1 MFELVSFVGTSINLL
16 YYVLESSFAVFKY
29 HSTKYTQATMKED
42 TLITIV
48 LANVNH
54 LDLQLGDYRAT
65 VEEKK
70 ALKAQRKED
79 GLEYDI
85 AFMQKHFNCSSYD
98 ELKYTL

>member
-1 MFELVSFVGTSINLL
+1 
-16 YYVLESSFAVFKY
+16 
-29 HSTKYTQATMKED
+29 MKED